1 MRFIGVMASSQSEPT
16 VESTTVFQGRI
27 LNLRVDTVRVS
38 SGRLTTREI
47 AEHSP
52 SVCVVPIDHD
62 GNVVMVKQYR
72 KPIELELLEVV
83 AGGVE
88 EGETAEET
96 ALREL
101 QEEIGFTAGILR
113 HLSSSWVSPGWCTEL
128 MHVYL
133 ATDLSPASLPPDYDE
148 NISVV
153 TVPFQSVPDLI
164 ESGEIQDLKSVASL
178 LLALRTMDSG

>member
-1 MRFIGVMASSQSEPT
+1 MASSQSEPT
-16 VESTTVFQGRI
+16 VESKAIFQGRI
-27 LNLRVDTVRVS
+27 LNLRVDTVRVP

-62 GNVVMVKQYR
+62 GNVILVKQYR

-88 EGETAEET
+88 DDETTDEA

-101 QEEIGFTAGILR
+101 QEEIGFTAGKLR
-113 HLSSSWVSPGWCTEL
+113 HLSSSWVAPGWCTEL
-128 MHVYL
+128 MHIYL
-133 ATDLSPASLPPDYDE
+133 AEELSPAILPPDYDE
-148 NISVV
+148 SISVV
-153 TVPFQSVPDLI
+153 TVPFRKVTDLI
-164 ESGEIQDLKSVASL
+164 ESGEIQDVKSIAAL
-178 LLALRTMDSG
+178 LLAMRVLMDN

>member
-1 MRFIGVMASSQSEPT
+1 MASSQSEPT
-16 VESTTVFQGRI
+16 VDSATHFRGKV
-27 LNLRVDTVRVS
+27 LNLRVDTVRLPN
-38 SGRLTTREI
+38 GRLATREV

-72 KPIELELLEVV
+72 KPVESELLEVV

-88 EGETAEET
+88 GDETAEEA

-101 QEEIGFTAGILR
+101 QEEIRFTAGEIR
-113 HLSSSWVSPGWCTEL
+113 RLSSAWVAPGWCTGL
-128 MHVYL
+128 MHIYL
-133 ATDLSPASLPPDYDE
+133 ATDLSPASLPPDSDE

-153 TVPFQSVPDLI
+153 TVPFHSVPDLI
-164 ESGEIQDLKSVASL
+164 QSGGIQDLKSIASL
-178 LLALRTMDSG
+178 LLAMRSLDSR